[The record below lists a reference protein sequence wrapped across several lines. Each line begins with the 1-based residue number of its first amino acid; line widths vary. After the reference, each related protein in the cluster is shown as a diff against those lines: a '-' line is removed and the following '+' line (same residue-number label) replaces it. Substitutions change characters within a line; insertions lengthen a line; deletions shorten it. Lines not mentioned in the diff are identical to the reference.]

1 MGPRLPVRCR
11 LHART
16 GLSVGAARPFGLWSH
31 ARLHG
36 CPQSGGVTRPRSLFY
51 VALLRRGSR
60 PGRAGTSRRWDLRRG
75 APLRLRLTV
84 LRRRR
89 KTVALRACA
98 PLRLRPSMAMDDL
111 RLALPCELYRLLS
124 DAFGFLR
131 RHRSTVGAAHR
142 EKHNAKACAR
152 IGDERLIPAIH
163 RAVATLGC
171 AGRGKWRVPDRAS
184 FGDQYRYA
192 KSSREG
198 FPRVFSRR
206 IGGS

>member
-1 MGPRLPVRCR
+1 MSSLTPVRDDQSGNRETFRSLVTRSASRLPAKRRRDLTTVLILRRVATTR
-11 LHART
+11 LPPWPGWNLSAV
-16 GLSVGAARPFGLWSH
+16 GLAARSTPS
-31 ARLHG
+31 APPHG
-36 CPQSGGVTRPRSLFY
+36 IAATPKDR
-51 VALLRRGSR
+51 
-60 PGRAGTSRRWDLRRG
+60 GTSR
-75 APLRLRLTV
+75 
-84 LRRRR
+84 
-89 KTVALRACA
+89 LRA
-98 PLRLRPSMAMDDL
+98 PPPRPSMAMDDL

-124 DAFGFLR
+124 DALGFLR